1 MSQIPKWDQFMVQV
15 LQVQLDGKIR
25 TLRELTSDV
34 SDLAGLTSE
43 QKLESLTSGDS
54 VAANRIAWAIS
65 YLYRVRALERP
76 TRANYVITS
85 FGHELLQRHP
95 AAITEADLR
104 AVARPGDEW
113 WIARDKQSKGTDA
126 EITHTADEN
135 GDLDPIE
142 MIGQATERLHNA
154 VKAELIDRMVA
165 LNPAFFEQAV
175 VKLLVAM
182 GYGGTGG
189 EAAATRLVNDGGID
203 GVIDQD
209 VLGLSKVYVQAKRY
223 ARENSVGRPE
233 VQAFVGALSGKADQ
247 GVLITT
253 GRFSSGA
260 REYAE
265 RDARVR
271 IILIDGIRL
280 VDLMVKYRVGVQ
292 IKQSIDIVQV
302 DEDFFE

>member
-1 MSQIPKWDQFMVQV
+1 MSQIPSWDGFMAPV
-15 LQVQLDGKIR
+15 LRIQSDGGIR
-25 TLRELTSDV
+25 FLRDLILEV
-34 SDLAGLTSE
+34 SAAVGLTSE
-43 QKLESLTSGDS
+43 QRLEVLSSGQR
-54 VAANRIAWAIS
+54 VVANRIGWATS
-65 YLYRVRALERP
+65 YLTRVGALERP
-76 TRANYVITS
+76 ARGKYVITE
-85 FGHELLQRHP
+85 FGRKFLGEHP
-95 AAITEADLR
+95 SGITEADLR
-104 AVARPGDEW
+104 VVAKPDDEW
-113 WIARDKQSKGTDA
+113 WVSKSKPPK
-126 EITHTADEN
+126 
-135 GDLDPIE
+135 GDDSAVNLILPESSSLDPIE
-142 MIGQATERLHNA
+142 MISQGIELIQSDVKAGLIERL
-154 VKAELIDRMVA
+154 VA
-165 LNPAFFEQAV
+165 LEPAFFEQAV
-175 VKLLVAM
+175 VRLLVAM

-189 EAAATRLVNDGGID
+189 QAAATRLVNDGGID

-233 VQAFVGALSGKADQ
+233 VQAFVGALSGKAEQ

-253 GRFSSGA
+253 GRFSLGA

-292 IKQSIDIVQV
+292 IKQTVDIVEV